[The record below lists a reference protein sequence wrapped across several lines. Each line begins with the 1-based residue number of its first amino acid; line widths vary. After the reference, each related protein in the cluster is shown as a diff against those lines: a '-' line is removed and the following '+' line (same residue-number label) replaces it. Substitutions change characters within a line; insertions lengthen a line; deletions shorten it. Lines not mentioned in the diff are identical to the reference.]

1 MFVRGARLAVG
12 RVIPINGR
20 GVYLHDG
27 TSGSCHGGLSV
38 PTLKELAPELWSE
51 LEFGACQLGDCR
63 RTRRLIQYARQMA
76 EKPDASTPRQT
87 ESWSDCKAVY
97 RLFERPEVT
106 FESVTA
112 AHYERTLKLAPG
124 KYLVISDTTEV
135 DYGYKSEREG
145 LGPLTAKH
153 RRGFFLHSAL
163 VLDHETRQVMGLG
176 AQELWARPQGKKK
189 RVHRVACRKRPSEA
203 EVWGRVIDRVRAT
216 GSDVHFV
223 HVCDRGADNF
233 DVFAHL
239 HLKNDSWVIRAA
251 QLTRKVR
258 TVDGCPIKLG
268 KLMKSA
274 PLLGTYQIYV
284 SANRNQTARW
294 AQVEVRA
301 ASVTLVRPREGSTAF
316 VIDHDIR
323 DVPTNVVQVQEIGT
337 PKNCTP
343 LQWVLYTRESI
354 STFALCLKVIE
365 CYEQRPTIEEYHKCL
380 KTGLQIEER
389 QYESADRLRPVIG
402 VICVQAVR
410 LLQLRNV
417 ATQAPETP
425 AQKLVPHEWLEVL
438 RKVLRHPR
446 AVNTVRDF
454 MRSVAS
460 LGGFLGRKS
469 DGEPGW
475 KTIWRG
481 LETLLVALRGYR
493 AGCKRCG

>member
-1 MFVRGARLAVG
+1 M
-12 RVIPINGR
+12 
-20 GVYLHDG
+20 
-27 TSGSCHGGLSV
+27 
-38 PTLKELAPELWSE
+38 PTLKELEPELWSE
-51 LEFGACQLGDCR
+51 LEFGPCELGDCR
-63 RTRRLIQYARQMA
+63 RTRRLIRYARQMA

-87 ESWSDCKAVY
+87 EGWTDCKAVY
-97 RLFERPEVT
+97 RLFECPKVT
-106 FESVTA
+106 FEAVTA

-135 DYGYKSEREG
+135 DYGYKSERQG

-163 VLDHETRQVMGLG
+163 VIDPETRQVMGLG
-176 AQELWARPQGKKK
+176 AQELWARTKGKKK
-189 RVHRVACRKRPSEA
+189 RVHRVACRKRPTESD
-203 EVWGRVIDRVRAT
+203 VWGHVIDRVRGT
-216 GSDVHFV
+216 GDDVQFV

-239 HLKNDSWVIRAA
+239 HTKGDSWVIRAA

-258 TVDGCPIKLG
+258 TADNTLVKLG
-268 KLMKSA
+268 KVMKSA
-274 PLLGTYQIYV
+274 PLLGTYQVYV
-284 SANRNQTARW
+284 SANRNQIARW

-301 ASVTLVRPREGSTAF
+301 TSVTLVRPREGSTAF
-316 VIDHDIR
+316 VLDHDIR
-323 DVPTNVVQVQEIGT
+323 EVPTNVVHVQEIDA

-343 LQWVLYTRESI
+343 LQWVLYSRESV
-354 STFALCLKVIE
+354 STFGACLKAIE
-365 CYEQRPTIEEYHKCL
+365 YYEQRPIIEEYHQCL

-417 ATQAPETP
+417 ARQAPETP
-425 AQKLVPHEWLEVL
+425 ARKLVPPEWLEVL
-438 RKVLRHPR
+438 GKVLRNPR
-446 AVNTVRDF
+446 PLNTVRDF
-454 MRSVAS
+454 MRGVAS

-493 AGCKRCG
+493 AAHKRSG